1 MFPQPKQTKLF
12 VSREIRQFSLSSIC
26 AKTVYIQKY
35 VVPFFD
41 KLTKKLR
48 ETNLNQK
55 NFSLIVDAKNRKRFG
70 YLVLVSYIKKPHVEK
85 KIKRNVP
92 LQSSIARMLLEIKF

>member
-35 VVPFFD
+35 VVPILV
-41 KLTKKLR
+41 KLTRKLKETKKKW
-48 ETNLNQK
+48 K
-55 NFSLIVDAKNRKRFG
+55 NFSLIVDAKK
-70 YLVLVSYIKKPHVEK
+70 
-85 KIKRNVP
+85 
-92 LQSSIARMLLEIKF
+92 

>member
-35 VVPFFD
+35 VVPILD
-41 KLTKKLR
+41 KLTRKLK
-48 ETNLNQK
+48 ETNL
-55 NFSLIVDAKNRKRFG
+55 I
-70 YLVLVSYIKKPHVEK
+70 
-85 KIKRNVP
+85 
-92 LQSSIARMLLEIKF
+92 